1 MQGDKRRLVTAVLLI
16 ACFLMA
22 TTWTIKASSGGHYLI
37 NWYSMDSGGT
47 MAATGGSF
55 ELKGTMGQVDTA
67 VSGQDNYD
75 IQAGF
80 WAGAESGPYQIYLP
94 FIQK

>member
-47 MAATGGSF
+47 MAATGGSVSAGRSVATVEVQPF
-55 ELKGTMGQVDTA
+55 DRSVTKSVYVPAAPA
-67 VSGQDNYD
+67 VGISV
-75 IQAGF
+75 
-80 WAGAESGPYQIYLP
+80 P
-94 FIQK
+94 